1 MSEGDAVTVDTLI
14 AEMDLEAVTKAG
26 KKTDVVTVLTNAEK
40 INQLTIN
47 KTGSVHAHDR
57 VGAAEVR

>member
-57 VGAAEVR
+57 